1 MQTEPGEKTKYRN
14 IRSFL
19 TAFEQILRILRT
31 SLKLFYETTLSFFFQ
46 FPNCLHHRVIYRLII
61 KNNLNKMEIIYV
73 FKIFTWLFHIFNQ
86 KCILMSNNYLQIQN
100 QFRFAL

>member
-31 SLKLFYETTLSFFFQ
+31 SLKLFYETTLSFFFNFQ
-46 FPNCLHHRVIYRLII
+46 IVCII
-61 KNNLNKMEIIYV
+61 V
-73 FKIFTWLFHIFNQ
+73 
-86 KCILMSNNYLQIQN
+86 
-100 QFRFAL
+100 